1 MHTLKLLVLM
11 TVPALMISVVA
22 AQTPNFSGTWSH
34 TGNAK
39 AQWVSMAGINCGPEC
54 TITQNEKT
62 LTLTRPANQAGA
74 PDTGLVVLN
83 LDGRDM
89 YRYPVERVEVRCA
102 RKVGGGQT
110 RRDARICLFHDQAG
124 AIAHGW
130 QTDHRQ
136 RPWGGRPSGDGHVR
150 QEVGCSWHCE
160 GPNTCCHRRPPDLT
174 GSGREL
180 ASAA

>member
-1 MHTLKLLVLM
+1 MQALRLFVLM

-83 LDGRDM
+83 LDGSDM
-89 YRYPVERVEVRCA
+89 TVTQSNGSKFVVHAKWDAGKLVVTHTYAYFTIKQVLSLTDGKLTIVNDLGVGDPPVTETYA
-102 RKVGGGQT
+102 KK
-110 RRDARICLFHDQAG
+110 
-124 AIAHGW
+124 
-130 QTDHRQ
+130 
-136 RPWGGRPSGDGHVR
+136 
-150 QEVGCSWHCE
+150 
-160 GPNTCCHRRPPDLT
+160 
-174 GSGREL
+174 
-180 ASAA
+180 